1 MTMKQNYTFLSLKH
15 GVKMSSSADF
25 VFRQLQ
31 PLLFSGDAETAH
43 ERMLS
48 SVEMVSKIP
57 GVIPFLRWQFRKESP
72 VLHTKLF
79 GKTVNNPIGLA
90 AGFDKD
96 GRIYPALFA
105 LGFGFVEIGTVTP
118 LPQAG
123 NLKPRIFRLL
133 EDQALVNR
141 LGFNN
146 QGIQKLVE
154 KLDLGTKKISTEEAD
169 MINQSSEQHEKF
181 SSGMLGINIGKNGD
195 TSLEKALEDY
205 VSALSA
211 LHPFADYFT
220 INISSPNTEGLRR
233 LQEKQMLRE
242 LLESVCSRRDKLDRN
257 LIRKTPLLVKL
268 SPDLDD
274 QGLQNCTGVIKEF
287 PIQGVIATNTTL
299 DRQQLKSSQKIEQ
312 GGLSGK
318 PLKERSTEVVRV
330 LFQELGNEVTIIGTG
345 GIFNGT
351 DAYQK
356 IRAGAAAVQIYTA
369 LIYEGPGL
377 VRRIKQELAELL
389 ERDGFNCVTDVIGID
404 S

>member
-1 MTMKQNYTFLSLKH
+1 
-15 GVKMSSSADF
+15 
-25 VFRQLQ
+25 
-31 PLLFSGDAETAH
+31 
-43 ERMLS
+43 MLS
-48 SVEMVSKIP
+48 SVEMISKIP
-57 GVIPFLRWQFRKESP
+57 GVIPFLRRQFQEDFP

-123 NLKPRIFRLL
+123 NPKPRIFRLL
-133 EDQALVNR
+133 EDQGLVNR

-146 QGIQKLVE
+146 QGIQKLAE
-154 KLDLGTKKISTEEAD
+154 KLDSVTKLNSPEEAD
-169 MINQSSEQHEKF
+169 TINQSSEQHEKLF
-181 SSGMLGINIGKNGD
+181 SSMLGINIGKNRD
-195 TSLEKALEDY
+195 TSLERAREDY
-205 VSALSA
+205 VTALSA
-211 LHPFADYFT
+211 LHPFADYFS
-220 INISSPNTEGLRR
+220 INISSPNTEGLQR

-242 LLESVCSRRDKLDRN
+242 LLESVCSRRDKLDQN
-257 LIRKTPLLVKL
+257 NIRQTPLLVKL

-274 QGLQNCTGVIKEF
+274 HWLQNCTGVIKEF

-299 DRQQLKSSQKIEQ
+299 KRQQLKSNQKIEQ

-330 LFQELGNEVTIIGTG
+330 LFQELGNEVTIIGAG
-345 GIFNGT
+345 GVFSGA
-351 DAYQK
+351 DAYEK

-377 VRRIKQELAELL
+377 VKRVKQELAKLL
-389 ERDGFNCVTDVIGID
+389 ERDGINRVTDVIGIT

>member
-1 MTMKQNYTFLSLKH
+1 
-15 GVKMSSSADF
+15 MSSSADF
-25 VFRQLQ
+25 VFRQLR

-57 GVIPFLRWQFRKESP
+57 GVIPFLRWQFREDLP

-96 GRIYPALFA
+96 GRIYPTLFA

-195 TSLEKALEDY
+195 TSLEKAREDY

-220 INISSPNTEGLRR
+220 INISSPNTEGLRK

-242 LLESVCSRRDKLDRN
+242 LLESVCSRRDKLDQN
-257 LIRKTPLLVKL
+257 HIRKTPLLVKL

-318 PLKERSTEVVRV
+318 PLKERSTEVVRT

>member
-1 MTMKQNYTFLSLKH
+1 
-15 GVKMSSSADF
+15 MSSSADF
-25 VFRQLQ
+25 VFRQLR

-195 TSLEKALEDY
+195 TSLEKAREDY

-242 LLESVCSRRDKLDRN
+242 LLESVCSRRDKLDQN
-257 LIRKTPLLVKL
+257 HIRKTPLLVKL

-318 PLKERSTEVVRV
+318 PLKERSTEVVRT

>member
-1 MTMKQNYTFLSLKH
+1 MKQNYTFLSLKH

-25 VFRQLQ
+25 VFRKLR
-31 PLLFSGDAETAH
+31 PLLFSGDAEIAH

-48 SVEMVSKIP
+48 SVEMASKIP
-57 GVIPFLRWQFRKESP
+57 GVIPFLRWQFREESP

-96 GRIYPALFA
+96 GRIYPTLFT

-118 LPQAG
+118 LTQAG

-154 KLDLGTKKISTEEAD
+154 KLDLGTKKIPPEEAD
-169 MINQSSEQHEKF
+169 MINQSSEQREKF

-195 TSLEKALEDY
+195 TSLEKAREDY

-211 LHPFADYFT
+211 LHPFTDYFT

-242 LLESVCSRRDKLDRN
+242 LLESVCSRRDKLDQN
-257 LIRKTPLLVKL
+257 HIRKTPLLVKL

-274 QGLQNCTGVIKEF
+274 QGLQNCIGVIKEF

-299 DRQQLKSSQKIEQ
+299 DRQQLKSIQKIEQ

-318 PLKERSTEVVRV
+318 PLKERSTEVVRT
-330 LFQELGNEVTIIGTG
+330 LFQELGNELTIIGTG

>member
-1 MTMKQNYTFLSLKH
+1 MKQNYTFLSLKH
-15 GVKMSSSADF
+15 GEKMSSSADF
-25 VFRQLQ
+25 VFRQLR

-57 GVIPFLRWQFRKESP
+57 GVIPFLRWQFREESP

-195 TSLEKALEDY
+195 TSLEKAREDY

-242 LLESVCSRRDKLDRN
+242 LLESVCSRRDKLDQN
-257 LIRKTPLLVKL
+257 HIRKTPLLVKL

-345 GIFNGT
+345 GVFSGA
-351 DAYQK
+351 DAYEK

-377 VRRIKQELAELL
+377 VKRVKQELAELL
-389 ERDGFNCVTDVIGID
+389 ERDGINCVTDVIGID

>member
-1 MTMKQNYTFLSLKH
+1 MFLSLKH
-15 GVKMSSSADF
+15 GEKMSSSADF

-31 PLLFSGDAETAH
+31 PLFFSGDAETAH

-57 GVIPFLRWQFRKESP
+57 GLIPFLRRLFREDLP

-96 GRIYPALFA
+96 GRIYSSLFA

-123 NLKPRIFRLL
+123 NPKPRIFRLL
-133 EDQALVNR
+133 EDHALVNR
-141 LGFNN
+141 LGFNS
-146 QGIQKLVE
+146 QGIQKLKE
-154 KLDLGTKKISTEEAD
+154 KLDSGAKVTRTKEAD
-169 MINQSSEQHEKF
+169 TINQSSEQHEKF

-195 TSLEKALEDY
+195 TSLERAREDY

-220 INISSPNTEGLRR
+220 INISSPNTEGLQR

-242 LLESVCSRRDKLDRN
+242 LLESVCSRRDKLDQN
-257 LIRKTPLLVKL
+257 NIRQTPLLVKL

-318 PLKERSTEVVRV
+318 PLKARITEVIRT
-330 LFQELGNEVTIIGTG
+330 LFKELGKEVTIIGVG
-345 GIFNGT
+345 GIFNGE
-351 DAYQK
+351 DAYEK

-377 VRRIKQELAELL
+377 VRRIKRELSQLL
-389 ERDGFNCVTDVIGID
+389 EQDSIKNVADAVGFD

>member
-1 MTMKQNYTFLSLKH
+1 
-15 GVKMSSSADF
+15 MSSSADF
-25 VFRQLQ
+25 VFRQLF
-31 PLLFSGDAETAH
+31 PFLFSGDAETAH

-57 GVIPFLRWQFRKESP
+57 GVIPFLRWLFREESP

-195 TSLEKALEDY
+195 TSLEKAREDY

-242 LLESVCSRRDKLDRN
+242 LLESVCSRRDKLDQN
-257 LIRKTPLLVKL
+257 HIRKTPLLVKL

-318 PLKERSTEVVRV
+318 PLKERSTEVVRT

>member
-1 MTMKQNYTFLSLKH
+1 MKQNYTFLSLKH

-25 VFRQLQ
+25 VFRQLR

-43 ERMLS
+43 ERMLY

-72 VLHTKLF
+72 VLYTKLF

-90 AGFDKD
+90 AGFDKN

-195 TSLEKALEDY
+195 TSLEKAREDY

-257 LIRKTPLLVKL
+257 HIRKTPLLVKL

-318 PLKERSTEVVRV
+318 PLKERSTEVVRT

>member
-1 MTMKQNYTFLSLKH
+1 
-15 GVKMSSSADF
+15 MSSSADF
-25 VFRQLQ
+25 VFRQLR

-195 TSLEKALEDY
+195 TSLEKAREDY

-233 LQEKQMLRE
+233 LHEKQMLRE
-242 LLESVCSRRDKLDRN
+242 LLESVCSRRDKLDQN
-257 LIRKTPLLVKL
+257 HIRKTPLLVKL

-318 PLKERSTEVVRV
+318 PLKERSTEVVRT

>member
-1 MTMKQNYTFLSLKH
+1 MKQNYTFLSLKH

-25 VFRQLQ
+25 VFRQLR

-96 GRIYPALFA
+96 GRIYPTLFA

-195 TSLEKALEDY
+195 TSLEKAREDY

-257 LIRKTPLLVKL
+257 HIRKTPLLVKL

-318 PLKERSTEVVRV
+318 PLKERSTEVVRT

>member
-1 MTMKQNYTFLSLKH
+1 
-15 GVKMSSSADF
+15 
-25 VFRQLQ
+25 
-31 PLLFSGDAETAH
+31 
-43 ERMLS
+43 
-48 SVEMVSKIP
+48 
-57 GVIPFLRWQFRKESP
+57 
-72 VLHTKLF
+72 
-79 GKTVNNPIGLA
+79 
-90 AGFDKD
+90 
-96 GRIYPALFA
+96 
-105 LGFGFVEIGTVTP
+105 
-118 LPQAG
+118 
-123 NLKPRIFRLL
+123 
-133 EDQALVNR
+133 
-141 LGFNN
+141 
-146 QGIQKLVE
+146 
-154 KLDLGTKKISTEEAD
+154 
-169 MINQSSEQHEKF
+169 
-181 SSGMLGINIGKNGD
+181 MLGINIGKNGD
-195 TSLEKALEDY
+195 TSLERAREDY

-220 INISSPNTEGLRR
+220 INISSPNTVGLRR

-242 LLESVCSRRDKLDRN
+242 LLGSVCSRRDKLDRN

-274 QGLQNCTGVIKEF
+274 QGLHNCTGVIKEF

-318 PLKERSTEVVRV
+318 PLKGRSTEVVRV

-377 VRRIKQELAELL
+377 VKRIKQELAELL

>member
-1 MTMKQNYTFLSLKH
+1 MRQNYTFLSLKH

-25 VFRQLQ
+25 VFRQLR

-57 GVIPFLRWQFRKESP
+57 GVIPFLRWQFREESP

-154 KLDLGTKKISTEEAD
+154 KLDSGTKKISTEEAD

-195 TSLEKALEDY
+195 TSLEKAREDY

-257 LIRKTPLLVKL
+257 HIRKTPLLVKL

-318 PLKERSTEVVRV
+318 PLKERSTEVVRT

>member
-1 MTMKQNYTFLSLKH
+1 MKQNYTFLSLKH

-25 VFRQLQ
+25 VFRQLR

-57 GVIPFLRWQFRKESP
+57 GVIPFLRWQFREESP

-195 TSLEKALEDY
+195 TSLEKAREDY
-205 VSALSA
+205 VSALST

-242 LLESVCSRRDKLDRN
+242 LLESVCSRRDKLDQN
-257 LIRKTPLLVKL
+257 HIRKTPLLVKL

-318 PLKERSTEVVRV
+318 PLKERSTEVVRT

>member
-1 MTMKQNYTFLSLKH
+1 MKQNYTFLSLKH
-15 GVKMSSSADF
+15 GEKMSSSADF
-25 VFRQLQ
+25 VFRQLR

-48 SVEMVSKIP
+48 SVEMASKIP
-57 GVIPFLRWQFRKESP
+57 GVIPFLRWQFREESP

-96 GRIYPALFA
+96 GRIYPTLFA
-105 LGFGFVEIGTVTP
+105 LGFSFVEIGTVTP

-146 QGIQKLVE
+146 QCIQKLVE
-154 KLDLGTKKISTEEAD
+154 KLDLGTKKISPEEAD

-242 LLESVCSRRDKLDRN
+242 LLESVCSRRDKLDQN
-257 LIRKTPLLVKL
+257 HIRKTPMLVKL
-268 SPDLDD
+268 SPNLDD

-318 PLKERSTEVVRV
+318 PLKERSTEVVRT
-330 LFQELGNEVTIIGTG
+330 LFQELGNEVTIIGAG

-356 IRAGAAAVQIYTA
+356 FRAGAAAVQIYTA

>member
-1 MTMKQNYTFLSLKH
+1 MKQNYTFLSLKH
-15 GVKMSSSADF
+15 GEKMSSSADF

-146 QGIQKLVE
+146 QGILKMFCV
-154 KLDLGTKKISTEEAD
+154 DNKKIQTPR
-169 MINQSSEQHEKF
+169 I
-181 SSGMLGINIGKNGD
+181 LG
-195 TSLEKALEDY
+195 
-205 VSALSA
+205 V
-211 LHPFADYFT
+211 
-220 INISSPNTEGLRR
+220 
-233 LQEKQMLRE
+233 
-242 LLESVCSRRDKLDRN
+242 
-257 LIRKTPLLVKL
+257 
-268 SPDLDD
+268 
-274 QGLQNCTGVIKEF
+274 
-287 PIQGVIATNTTL
+287 
-299 DRQQLKSSQKIEQ
+299 
-312 GGLSGK
+312 
-318 PLKERSTEVVRV
+318 
-330 LFQELGNEVTIIGTG
+330 
-345 GIFNGT
+345 
-351 DAYQK
+351 
-356 IRAGAAAVQIYTA
+356 
-369 LIYEGPGL
+369 
-377 VRRIKQELAELL
+377 
-389 ERDGFNCVTDVIGID
+389 
-404 S
+404 

>member
-1 MTMKQNYTFLSLKH
+1 MKQNYTFLSLKH

-25 VFRQLQ
+25 VFRQLR
-31 PLLFSGDAETAH
+31 PLFFSGDAETAH

-79 GKTVNNPIGLA
+79 GKKVNNPIGLA

-96 GRIYPALFA
+96 GRIYPTLFA

-154 KLDLGTKKISTEEAD
+154 KLDLGTKKIPPEEAD
-169 MINQSSEQHEKF
+169 MINQSSKQYEKF

-195 TSLEKALEDY
+195 TSLEKAREDY

-211 LHPFADYFT
+211 LYPFADYFT

-242 LLESVCSRRDKLDRN
+242 LLESVCSRRDKLDQN
-257 LIRKTPLLVKL
+257 HIRKTPLLVKL

-318 PLKERSTEVVRV
+318 PLKERSTEVVRT

>member
-1 MTMKQNYTFLSLKH
+1 MKQNYTFLSLKH

-25 VFRQLQ
+25 VFRQLR

-79 GKTVNNPIGLA
+79 GKAVNNPIGLA
-90 AGFDKD
+90 AGFDKN

-123 NLKPRIFRLL
+123 NLKPRISRLL

-146 QGIQKLVE
+146 QCIQKLVE

-195 TSLEKALEDY
+195 TSLEKAREDY

-242 LLESVCSRRDKLDRN
+242 LLESVCSRRDKLDQN
-257 LIRKTPLLVKL
+257 HIRKTPLLVKL

-318 PLKERSTEVVRV
+318 PLKERSTEVVRT

>member
-1 MTMKQNYTFLSLKH
+1 MKQNYTFLSLKH
-15 GVKMSSSADF
+15 GEKMSSSADF
-25 VFRQLQ
+25 VFRQLR
-31 PLLFSGDAETAH
+31 PLLFSGDAETSH

-48 SVEMVSKIP
+48 SVEMFSKIP

-96 GRIYPALFA
+96 GRIYHILIA

-169 MINQSSEQHEKF
+169 LINQSSEQHEKF

-195 TSLEKALEDY
+195 TSLEKAREDY

-242 LLESVCSRRDKLDRN
+242 LLESVCSRRDKLDQN
-257 LIRKTPLLVKL
+257 HIRKTPLLVKL

-318 PLKERSTEVVRV
+318 PLKERSTEVVRT
-330 LFQELGNEVTIIGTG
+330 LYQELGNEVTIIGTG